1 MYTVLQRLQ
10 EIFSTDRIA
19 NSVTYFAP
27 RFVIALIVFLF
38 FYLLYRVLNFLLA
51 RVTRRARVEPTAA
64 TFLLMAVKYVVLIVG
79 VVMALEELGLDVTT
93 LLEGLGV
100 IGLALGFAAKDALSN
115 IIAGFFLFWD
125 KPFVIGDLI
134 EVGDEYGEV
143 REITMRTT
151 RIVTVDGKLVSFPNS
166 VIVNSKIR
174 SYTLSP
180 HLRLDIDVTI
190 GVNESIAEARAVI
203 LGIVRGDER
212 FLNEPPPEVVV
223 ITLGDYFVKIELKVW
238 LREPRIHIPVR
249 EELREAIKNALDEA
263 GIVMPYETIELVK
276 HDPVSKAHKSL
287 GSSPTT

>member
-1 MYTVLQRLQ
+1 MNIILERLR
-10 EIFSTDRIA
+10 EIFSADRIA
-19 NSVTYFAP
+19 NSMAHFMP
-27 RFVIALIVFLF
+27 RLVIAIIIFAF
-38 FYLLYRVLNFLLA
+38 FYLAYRLLRFLLA
-51 RVTRRARVEPTAA
+51 RVTRRAKVEPTAA
-64 TFLLMAVKYVVLIVG
+64 TFLLMAVKYAVLIVG
-79 VVMALEELGLDVTT
+79 LVMALEELGLDVTT
-93 LLEGLGV
+93 ILEGLGIV
-100 IGLALGFAAKDALSN
+100 GWALCFAAKDTLSN

-134 EVGDEYGEV
+134 EVSDEYGEV

-151 RIVTVDGKLVSFPNS
+151 RIVTVDGKLVSIPNS

-190 GVNESIAEARAVI
+190 GVNENISEAREVI

-212 FLNEPPPEVVV
+212 FLKEPAPEVVV

-238 LREPRIHIPVR
+238 LRDPRIHIPVR
-249 EELREAIKNALDEA
+249 EELREAIKNALDKA

-276 HDPVSKAHKSL
+276 HNPDRKEQE
-287 GSSPTT
+287 

>member
-1 MYTVLQRLQ
+1 MHKILERLQ
-10 EIFSTDRIA
+10 EIFNADRIA
-19 NSVTYFAP
+19 NAAAHFIP
-27 RFVIALIVFLF
+27 RLIIALAVFLV

-51 RVTRRARVEPTAA
+51 RVTRRAGVEPTAA
-64 TFLLMAVKYVVLIVG
+64 TFLLVAVRYVVLIVG

-93 LLEGLGV
+93 ILEGLGIV
-100 IGLALGFAAKDALSN
+100 GLALGFAAKDTLSN

-134 EVGDEYGEV
+134 EVSDEYGEV

-151 RIVTVDGKLVSFPNS
+151 RIVTVDGKLVSIPNS

-174 SYTLSP
+174 SYTMIP

-190 GVNESIAEARAVI
+190 GVNERIAEAREVI

-212 FLNEPPPEVVV
+212 FLSDPRPEVVV
-223 ITLGDYFVKIELKVW
+223 IMLGDYFVKIALKVW
-238 LREPRIHIPVR
+238 LRDPRIHIPVR
-249 EELREAIKNALDEA
+249 EELREAIKNALDKS

-276 HDPVSKAHKSL
+276 HDRARKEQE
-287 GSSPTT
+287 

>member
-1 MYTVLQRLQ
+1 MSTILQRLQ
-10 EIFSTDRIA
+10 QIFSADRIA
-19 NSVTYFAP
+19 NAAAHFAP
-27 RFVIALIVFLF
+27 RLVIALFVFLV
-38 FYLLYRVLNFLLA
+38 FYLFYRVLKFLLT
-51 RVTRRARVEPTAA
+51 RVTRRVGVEPTAA
-64 TFLLMAVKYVVLIVG
+64 TFLLMAMKYVVLISG
-79 VVMALEELGLDVTT
+79 VLLALEVLGLDVSTI
-93 LLEGLGV
+93 LECLVIVGLG
-100 IGLALGFAAKDALSN
+100 LGFAAKHTLSN

-134 EVGDEYGEV
+134 EVSDEYGEV

-151 RIVTVDGKLVSFPNS
+151 RIVTVDGKLVSLPNS

-190 GVNESIAEARAVI
+190 GVNENISEAREVI

-212 FLNEPPPEVVV
+212 FLKEPAPEVVV

-238 LREPRIHIPVR
+238 LRDPRIHIPVR
-249 EELREAIKNALDEA
+249 EELREAIKNALDKA

-276 HDPVSKAHKSL
+276 HEPDRKEQE
-287 GSSPTT
+287 